1 MTVSSSG
8 PFSAAGRSLIVLA
21 AFVVVVAGMRAA
33 EPILTPFLL
42 ALFMTT
48 IAGPPMFALQRR
60 GVPGPLAIAIVV
72 LALVIIGLL
81 LMVLVGNSVTDFV
94 SRLPDYQQRLREYF
108 GGAVDW
114 LAGMGVQVS
123 RDQLTEYVDP
133 GKAMSLF
140 AATLTGMGGALTNIV
155 LILFTVLFLLA
166 EASGFSSKLRRSLS
180 DPDISYAR
188 FQHFADSLQRYLAIK
203 AWISAATA
211 VIVAVPL
218 ALLGLD
224 YALLWGVLMFLLN
237 YIPNIGP
244 IIAAVPAV
252 LLALVQLGPVPALV
266 VAGIY
271 LGANTLMGNIVEPRY
286 MGRGVGM
293 SALAVFLS
301 LVFWGWIL
309 GPVGMLLSVPLTMA
323 VKIAMDSNED
333 TRWIAVLLGPNEAE
347 KKELA

>member
-1 MTVSSSG
+1 MVHDTTG

-21 AFVVVVAGMRAA
+21 AFIVVVAGMRAA

-42 ALFMTT
+42 ALFITT
-48 IAGPPMFALQRR
+48 IAGPPMFALQHR
-60 GVPGPLAIAIVV
+60 GVPGPLAIAIVL
-72 LALVIIGLL
+72 LALVVIGLL
-81 LMVLVGNSVTDFV
+81 LLALVGNSVTDFV
-94 SRLPDYQQRLREYF
+94 SKLPEYQQRLRDYF
-108 GGAVDW
+108 GGVVTW
-114 LAGMGVQVS
+114 LSGIGVHVTQN
-123 RDQLTEYVDP
+123 QLTEYVDP

-180 DPDISYAR
+180 DPDSSYPR
-188 FQHFADSLQRYLAIK
+188 FEHFADSLQRYLVIK
-203 AWISAATA
+203 AWISAVTA
-211 VIVAVPL
+211 ILVAVPL

-224 YALLWGVLMFLLN
+224 HALLWGVLMFLLN

-252 LLALVQLGPVPALV
+252 LLSLVQLGPGSALV

-333 TRWIAVLLGPNEAE
+333 TRWISILLGPNEAE
-347 KKELA
+347 RR

>member
-1 MTVSSSG
+1 MDTNG
-8 PFSAAGRSLIVLA
+8 RLFSAAGRSLIVLA

-42 ALFMTT
+42 ALFLTT

-60 GVPGPLAIAIVV
+60 GVGGAFAIAIVV
-72 LALVIIGLL
+72 SGLLVIGLL
-81 LMVLVGNSVTDFV
+81 LLVLVGNSVSDFV
-94 SRLPDYQQRLREYF
+94 SRLPEYQLRLREYL
-108 GGAVDW
+108 GGMVDW
-114 LAGMGVQVS
+114 LANMGVQVS
-123 RDQLTEYVDP
+123 RDQIADYVDP

-166 EASGFSSKLRRSLS
+166 EALGFSSKLRRSLR
-180 DPDISYAR
+180 DPETSYPR
-188 FQHFADSLQRYLAIK
+188 FQHFADSLQRYLVIK
-203 AWISAATA
+203 AWISAVTA
-211 VIVAVPL
+211 VMVAVPL
-218 ALLGLD
+218 AVLGLN

-252 LLALVQLGPVPALV
+252 LLALVQLGPVQALV
-266 VAGIY
+266 VAAIY
-271 LGANTLMGNIVEPRY
+271 LAANTIMGNMVEPRY

-323 VKIAMDSNED
+323 VMIAMDSNED
-333 TRWIAVLLGPNEAE
+333 TRWIAIMLGPQDPE
-347 KKELA
+347 KG